1 MGRGTTGRHRHGG
14 GAIVNRTKVFISYS
28 HDDEA
33 WLRGMCTHLQ
43 VLEK

>member
-33 WLRGMCTHLQ
+33 WRRGMCTHLQ